1 MKRTAPTA
9 HVAPPLRPV
18 AGGCAYVALEAD
30 PGSLLP
36 YATANAVATDVQ
48 GFLHHQLAEV
58 GADLVTY
65 EPCLAA
71 GWAWR
76 DDHRT
81 LEVRLRPGLRW
92 SDGAPLTAADLCFSF
107 AVARDPRVGWVGAAW
122 KSRIETCEVV
132 DTRTV
137 RYRFSAVYPD
147 QLMDANAGF
156 VVPVHRLGGVP
167 REHWSEALDARH
179 PVGCGPF
186 RLAAWEPGR
195 RIVVERN
202 PHYHEPG
209 RPRLDR
215 VEFSILTDPAE
226 RVRALREGRVD
237 VLPQIPERDA
247 AALRD
252 AGDRDGSAAVRV
264 VNVRG
269 RQYDFVCYQPQA
281 HPALADREVRRAL
294 TLAIDRAALVRVVCS
309 GFAELFE
316 SPIVPILWAYDAD
329 APLTPYDPR
338 VARTLLQERGWRVGP
353 DGVRRR
359 DDGLRLEFELA
370 THAESARRVAAA
382 EIVAEY
388 WRAVGVLAHLRIED
402 RASLLARLDARR
414 YEAALT
420 GWRARLKP
428 DLAPLWGCASV
439 GSKANR
445 VGYCNP
451 EVDALNEA
459 ALGSPDLETARALF
473 ARAQR
478 LVAAD
483 HPYTWLYYLHDVVG
497 LRDRLLG
504 ARPDARGALL
514 APQEWWVAPRP

>member
-1 MKRTAPTA
+1 MKRTAPTTTP
-9 HVAPPLRPV
+9 APHHRPV
-18 AGGCAYVALEAD
+18 AGGSARVALEAD

-48 GFLHHQLAEV
+48 GFLHHQLAEL
-58 GADLVTY
+58 GPDLATY
-65 EPCLAA
+65 EPRLAA
-71 GWAWR
+71 GWSWS

-92 SDGAPLTAADLCFSF
+92 SDGAPLTGEDVRFSF
-107 AVARDPRVGWVGAAW
+107 DVARDPRVGWVGAAW
-122 KSRIETCEVV
+122 KSRIESCEVA
-132 DTRTV
+132 DARTV
-137 RYRFSAVYPD
+137 RYRFGAVYPD

-156 VVPVHRLGGVP
+156 VVPAHRLCHVP
-167 REHWSEALDARH
+167 RERWSEALDGRV

-186 RLAAWEPGR
+186 RLALWEPGR
-195 RIVVERN
+195 RVVLERN

-215 VEFSILTDPAE
+215 VVFALLPDPEE

-247 AALRD
+247 AALREAYASG
-252 AGDRDGSAAVRV
+252 AGDVRV
-264 VNVRG
+264 VSVRG
-269 RQYDFVCYQPQA
+269 RQYDFVCYQPEA

-294 TLAIDRAALVRVVCS
+294 TLAIDRATLVRSVCS

-316 SPIVPILWAYDAD
+316 SPIVPILWAYDAS
-329 APLTPYDPR
+329 APLTPYDPQA
-338 VARTLLQERGWRVGP
+338 ARALLEERGWPVGP

-359 DDGLRLEFELA
+359 ADGLALEFELA

-382 EIVAEY
+382 QLVAEY
-388 WRAVGVLAHLRIED
+388 WRMVGVRARLRLED
-402 RASLLARLDARR
+402 RAALLARLDARR
-414 YEAALT
+414 YQAALT
-420 GWRARLKP
+420 GWRARLKA
-428 DLAPLWGCASV
+428 DLSPLWGRASV

-451 EVDALNEA
+451 EVDALNDT
-459 ALGSPDLETARALF
+459 ALGTPDLEAARALF

-483 HPYTWLYYLHDVVG
+483 YPYTWLYYLHDVVG
-497 LRDRLLG
+497 MRERLHG

-514 APQEWWVAPRP
+514 DPQEWWVVPGS